1 MIQHESCVL
10 LFVVEGFRGPFLS
23 VVHAGKACFRNL
35 YTPHHVVFLFPR
47 FGLPWMLFF
56 FSQDLS
62 NLLVEEDKAEEYIA
76 DVLSEVELLHKQVL

>member
-1 MIQHESCVL
+1 MNLACCYCRR
-10 LFVVEGFRGPFLS
+10 FREPFLS

-35 YTPHHVVFLFPR
+35 YTPHHVAFLFPR
-47 FGLPWMLFF
+47 FGLPWTLC